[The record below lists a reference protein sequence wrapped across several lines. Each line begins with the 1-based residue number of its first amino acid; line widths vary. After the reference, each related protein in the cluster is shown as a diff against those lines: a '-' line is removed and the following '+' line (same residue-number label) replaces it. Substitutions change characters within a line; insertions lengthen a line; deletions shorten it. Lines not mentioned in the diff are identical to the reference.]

1 MSTLGLREAARAAG
15 VSRQTIYRYAAAGRL
30 SVTQRQDG
38 TQGVDTAELMR
49 VFGPLRDPETVA
61 EKAPVTPQDSPDSR
75 LLQAIQG
82 ELEATKQALRMA
94 QAALDQAQEREGRL
108 LGLLEQQ
115 TRLLEHRPE
124 PRRTASKP
132 TAKAGKK
139 ARKADKKDKRGKGG
153 KK

>member
-1 MSTLGLREAARAAG
+1 MAILGLREAAKAAG
-15 VSRQTIYRYAAAGRL
+15 VSRQTIYRYAASGRL

-49 VFGPLRDPETVA
+49 VFGPLRDPATVA
-61 EKAPVTPQDSPDSR
+61 EKAPATPQDSPEGR
-75 LLQAIQG
+75 LLQAMQG

-124 PRRTASKP
+124 PRRAASKP
-132 TAKAGKK
+132 AAAKADKK
-139 ARKADKKDKRGKGG
+139 ARKGDKKAKKGKDR
-153 KK
+153 K